1 MIESF
6 SQNKLEEK
14 IDRYVNGQLSQ
25 SEVDELWAE
34 LIQDGYHLDYLKTVA
49 NLKEVVKKK
58 KERRKTL
65 KMRRYWS
72 YAAAAVLALTIGILG
87 VINLQQSNINGEI
100 QPIESIELDYYR
112 SSEGTVGNEVDNKV
126 IRDAITLANTGQ
138 FDQATALLNKALQQ
152 ANDPQWISE
161 LNLNLGSLYYNEGNY
176 RQSTDYFQKIIAQ
189 KESANNN
196 LSTEEKLILE
206 KAYWYLGNAYFQLDE
221 LDKAKQN
228 IENAYALNGAYRR
241 VAESYLNAFSK

>member
-6 SQNKLEEK
+6 SQNKLEVK

-25 SEVDELWAE
+25 EEIDDLWAE

-65 KMRRYWS
+65 KMKRYWS
-72 YAAAAVLALTIGILG
+72 YAAAAVIALTIGILG
-87 VINLQQSNINGEI
+87 VMNLQQSSINGEV
-100 QPIESIELDYYR
+100 QPIESIALDYYR
-112 SSEGTVGNEVDNKV
+112 SSEGTIDNEADNNV

-138 FDQATALLNKALQQ
+138 FDQATALLNKELQQ
-152 ANDPQWISE
+152 AENPQWISE

-176 RQSTDYFQKIIAQ
+176 RQSTDYFQKIITQ
-189 KESANNN
+189 KESFNDN
-196 LSTEEKLILE
+196 LSTDEKLILE

-228 IENAYALNGAYRR
+228 IENAYALNGEYRR
-241 VAESYLNAFSK
+241 VAQSYLNAFSR

>member
-14 IDRYVNGQLSQ
+14 IDQYVNGQLSQ
-25 SEVDELWAE
+25 EEVDELWAE

-58 KERRKTL
+58 KERRKAL
-65 KMRRYWS
+65 KMKRYWS
-72 YAAAAVLALTIGILG
+72 YAAAAVIALTIGVLG
-87 VINLQQSNINGEI
+87 VMNFQQSGVNRDI
-100 QPIESIELDYYR
+100 QPIQSIELDYYR
-112 SSEGTVGNEVDNKV
+112 SSEGIVGNEADKSI

-138 FDQATALLNKALQQ
+138 FDQATALLNRELQQ

-176 RQSTDYFQKIIAQ
+176 RESTDYFQKIITQ
-189 KESANNN
+189 KESSNNN

-206 KAYWYLGNAYFQLDE
+206 KAYWYLGNAYFQLDQ
-221 LDKAKQN
+221 LDMAKQN

>member
-25 SEVDELWAE
+25 EEIDDLWAE

-65 KMRRYWS
+65 KMKRYWS
-72 YAAAAVLALTIGILG
+72 YAAAAVIALTIGILG
-87 VINLQQSNINGEI
+87 VMNLQQSSINGEV

-112 SSEGTVGNEVDNKV
+112 SSEGTIDNEVDNNV

-138 FDQATALLNKALQQ
+138 FDQATALLNKELQQ
-152 ANDPQWISE
+152 AENPQWISE

-189 KESANNN
+189 KESANDN
-196 LSTEEKLILE
+196 LSTDEILILE

-228 IENAYALNGAYRR
+228 IENAYALNGEYRR
-241 VAESYLNAFSK
+241 VAQSYLNAFSR

>member
-6 SQNKLEEK
+6 SQNKLEDK

-25 SEVDELWAE
+25 DEIDELWAE

-58 KERRKTL
+58 KERRKAL
-65 KMRRYWS
+65 KMKRYWS
-72 YAAAAVLALTIGILG
+72 YAAAAVIALTIGILG
-87 VINLQQSNINGEI
+87 VMNFQQSGINQNI
-100 QPIESIELDYYR
+100 QPIQSIELDYYR
-112 SSEGTVGNEVDNKV
+112 SPDNGADNNV

-138 FDQATALLNKALQQ
+138 FDQATALLNEELQQ

-189 KESANNN
+189 KESSNNN

-221 LDKAKQN
+221 LDKAKNN

-241 VAESYLNAFSK
+241 VAQSYLNAFSR

>member
-14 IDRYVNGQLSQ
+14 IDQYVNGQLSQ

-58 KERRKTL
+58 RERRKAS
-65 KMRRYWS
+65 KMKRYWS

-87 VINLQQSNINGEI
+87 VMNLQQTGINGSI

-112 SSEGTVGNEVDNKV
+112 SSEGTLNNGADNNV

-138 FDQATALLNKALQQ
+138 FDQATALLSAELEQ
-152 ANDPQWISE
+152 ADDPQWISE

-189 KESANNN
+189 KESETDK
-196 LSTEEKLILE
+196 LSTEEILTLE

-221 LDKAKQN
+221 LDKAKEN
-228 IENAYALNGAYRR
+228 IEHAYALNGEYRR
-241 VAESYLNAFSK
+241 VAKSYLNAFSR

>member
-14 IDRYVNGQLSQ
+14 IDQYVNGQLSQ
-25 SEVDELWAE
+25 KEVDELWAE

-58 KERRKTL
+58 KERRKAL
-65 KMRRYWS
+65 KMKRYWS
-72 YAAAAVLALTIGILG
+72 YAAAAVIALTIGFLG
-87 VINLQQSNINGEI
+87 VMNFQQSGVNGDI
-100 QPIESIELDYYR
+100 QPIQSIELDYYR
-112 SSEGTVGNEVDNKV
+112 SPDGNGADNNI

-138 FDQATALLNKALQQ
+138 FDQATAMLNKELQR

-176 RQSTDYFQKIIAQ
+176 RESTDYFQRIIAQ
-189 KESANNN
+189 KESSNNN

-206 KAYWYLGNAYFQLDE
+206 KAYWYLGNAYFQLDQ
-221 LDKAKQN
+221 LDMAKQN